1 MIKLSSEPLV
11 PPLLIFPCTYT
22 LDPIPYHPLPIP
34 SSRPRYLSV
43 TRRFPPHDRLT

>member
-22 LDPIPYHPLPIP
+22 LDPIPYSLPPTPYSLISPPLPVRYTPI
-34 SSRPRYLSV
+34 RP
-43 TRRFPPHDRLT
+43 P

>member
-22 LDPIPYHPLPIP
+22 LDLFPTPYHLLPIP
-34 SSRPRYLSV
+34 
-43 TRRFPPHDRLT
+43 